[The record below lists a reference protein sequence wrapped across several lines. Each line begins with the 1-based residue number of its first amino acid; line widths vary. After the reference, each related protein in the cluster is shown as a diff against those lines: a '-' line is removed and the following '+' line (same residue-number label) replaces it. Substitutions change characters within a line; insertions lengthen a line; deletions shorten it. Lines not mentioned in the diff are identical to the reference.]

1 MRFKNDHGKRSGD
14 STSAIGVDLAIDF
27 MRIMYRF
34 RVIGF
39 NNRFKVSHSLWVV
52 YHDAVKSK
60 SYEL

>member
-1 MRFKNDHGKRSGD
+1 MRLEHSYRKHSED
-14 STSAIGVDLAIDF
+14 STTAIGVDLAIDF

-34 RVIGF
+34 RVVGF
-39 NNRFKVSHSLWVV
+39 SNRFKVSHSLWVV